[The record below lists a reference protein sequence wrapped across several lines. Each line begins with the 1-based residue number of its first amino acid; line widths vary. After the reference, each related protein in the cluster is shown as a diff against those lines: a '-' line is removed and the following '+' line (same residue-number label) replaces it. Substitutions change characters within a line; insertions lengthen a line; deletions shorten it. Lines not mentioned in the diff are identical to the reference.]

1 MIVVLVDENEIKIKY
16 QGSIRIIEKLISW
29 APWHHIQVKY
39 KQSKNFLNTS
49 KTILTK
55 ASTTFDDTN
64 RNKTVEAPSDNYLYK
79 GVSVFKIKT
88 NVLKHV
94 LAAALKPTLPSF

>member
-1 MIVVLVDENEIKIKY
+1 MRSKLNRKTDFL
-16 QGSIRIIEKLISW
+16 GSMSSYTS
-29 APWHHIQVKY
+29 QY

-55 ASTTFDDTN
+55 ASTTYDDTN

-79 GVSVFKIKT
+79 GFSVFKIKT

-94 LAAALKPTLPSF
+94 LAAAWKPTLPSF